1 MHLEESWKKRVSPAR
16 KSRRQYVPPW
26 WRYLEYI
33 MKPRTNLMQTP
44 TPEFIEE
51 TKRRAEAG
59 DAVARCNLG
68 IFYFF
73 GQGVRRDV
81 VESTKWNRRA
91 AEQGDAQA
99 QYNLGIAFE
108 RGHGVAPDAS
118 EAFRWFLAAA
128 EGGHAEAQYNV
139 AISYGQGNGVE
150 MDWVEAFRWIIL
162 SDQGG
167 YPKAR
172 EIRSMVIQHMT
183 AHQIQVAE
191 RRAKAFR
198 PRSGVQ
204 R

>member
-1 MHLEESWKKRVSPAR
+1 MNVTTH
-16 KSRRQYVPPW
+16 
-26 WRYLEYI
+26 
-33 MKPRTNLMQTP
+33 MQTP

-59 DAVARCNLG
+59 DAVAQCNLG

-81 VESTKWNRRA
+81 VESTKWYRRA
-91 AEQGDAQA
+91 AEQGDVQA
-99 QYNLGIAFE
+99 QYNLGIAFD
-108 RGHGVAPDAS
+108 RGHGVAPDSS

-128 EGGHAEAQYNV
+128 EGGHAEAQHNV

-150 MDWVEAFRWIIL
+150 MDWVEACRWIIL

-167 YPKAR
+167 YPKAKQ
-172 EIRSMVIQHMT
+172 IRNMVTQQMT
-183 AHQIQVAE
+183 AQQVLEAE

-198 PRSGVQ
+198 PRSGIQ